1 MPIEHRAGG
10 SWRGSRVPRA
20 RRGTAWGNVC
30 DLFLPNLWGHTLA
43 INRRTHSS
51 PPASGDSD
59 DRIDMALLN
68 FEKDP
73 AEVRAAD
80 PRELLARARG
90 DFGDTASSPGRKRV
104 STESR
109 FCGFR
114 RKNDGHDN
122 LNLDFRVLIVPGV
135 RGVSGGVQAFKRV
148 CRRWTSCAVI
158 FGGAP
163 KNGAASQTRSFTF
176 RVQSVI
182 DSKVTTPRL
191 SANPRR
197 WLAIY

>member
-1 MPIEHRAGG
+1 MPIEHRASG
-10 SWRGSRVPRA
+10 SWRGSRLCRA

-59 DRIDMALLN
+59 DRIDIARRN

-73 AEVRAAD
+73 ADVRAAD
-80 PRELLARARG
+80 PKELLARARG
-90 DFGDTASSPGRKRV
+90 DFGDTASSPGLNLV

-109 FCGFR
+109 CCGFR
-114 RKNDGHDN
+114 RKKAGHESR
-122 LNLDFRVLIVPGV
+122 NLDFRVLIVPGV

-148 CRRWTSCAVI
+148 CRRCTSCAVI

-163 KNGAASQTRSFTF
+163 KNGAASQTLNFTF

-182 DSKVTTPRL
+182 DSGL
-191 SANPRR
+191 SA
-197 WLAIY
+197 

>member
-1 MPIEHRAGG
+1 MPIEHRASV

-73 AEVRAAD
+73 ADVRAAD
-80 PRELLARARG
+80 PRELRARAMTRRARIG
-90 DFGDTASSPGRKRV
+90 EIGANLALGRNAGPPGSRRV
-104 STESR
+104 STSQTH
-109 FCGFR
+109 F
-114 RKNDGHDN
+114 
-122 LNLDFRVLIVPGV
+122 V
-135 RGVSGGVQAFKRV
+135 
-148 CRRWTSCAVI
+148 TSCVRE
-158 FGGAP
+158 
-163 KNGAASQTRSFTF
+163 S
-176 RVQSVI
+176 
-182 DSKVTTPRL
+182 TPFMTLTCL
-191 SANPRR
+191 SA
-197 WLAIY
+197 IC

>member
-1 MPIEHRAGG
+1 MPIEYRAGG
-10 SWRGSRVPRA
+10 SWRGSRVPRV

-90 DFGDTASSPGRKRV
+90 DFGDVRCAHIWPCLGVFIWRLAGRARREFLSAPRSRSHSHDFQVHVTRRARIGEIGDWSNAGHLEASIP
-104 STESR
+104 
-109 FCGFR
+109 
-114 RKNDGHDN
+114 
-122 LNLDFRVLIVPGV
+122 
-135 RGVSGGVQAFKRV
+135 
-148 CRRWTSCAVI
+148 
-158 FGGAP
+158 
-163 KNGAASQTRSFTF
+163 AASQHPKPTSSH
-176 RVQSVI
+176 RVSV
-182 DSKVTTPRL
+182 
-191 SANPRR
+191 NP
-197 WLAIY
+197 LPS

>member
-1 MPIEHRAGG
+1 MPIEYRASG
-10 SWRGSRVPRA
+10 SWRGSRLRRA

-68 FEKDP
+68 FEKEP
-73 AEVRAAD
+73 ADVRAAL
-80 PRELLARARG
+80 PKELRARARG
-90 DFGDTASSPGRKRV
+90 DFGDTASSPGLNLV
-104 STESR
+104 STESLVW
-109 FCGFR
+109 GFR

-122 LNLDFRVLIVPGV
+122 RNRDFRVLIVPGV

-148 CRRWTSCAVI
+148 CRR
-158 FGGAP
+158 
-163 KNGAASQTRSFTF
+163 
-176 RVQSVI
+176 
-182 DSKVTTPRL
+182 
-191 SANPRR
+191 
-197 WLAIY
+197 